1 VEIKR
6 NGNVITAFP
15 ALVDCHDSVAI
26 ELFETRDAA
35 RLHHGSG
42 IARLIAFELNESIKY
57 LRKNLPKID
66 QSALLYLKVGSKQAL
81 IEDIIMASIFAC
93 FLSER
98 LPEQSAEFDA
108 VIAKNKPEFIATA
121 NRTAELV
128 HNILQLYRE
137 VSERLNEVPLSHDH
151 LSDCREQCDHLVYA
165 GFVYDIAPAQLS
177 RLPAYLQALLKRIDK
192 AAEHSGQADRTLPLI
207 RELWQRYLELEQQTE
222 ATEKLAELRW
232 MIEEFRISCFAQP
245 MKTQGPVSE
254 KRIRKLIAEIE
265 STVPVARK

>member
-1 VEIKR
+1 
-6 NGNVITAFP
+6 
-15 ALVDCHDSVAI
+15 
-26 ELFETRDAA
+26 
-35 RLHHGSG
+35 
-42 IARLIAFELNESIKY
+42 
-57 LRKNLPKID
+57 
-66 QSALLYLKVGSKQAL
+66 
-81 IEDIIMASIFAC
+81 
-93 FLSER
+93 
-98 LPEQSAEFDA
+98 
-108 VIAKNKPEFIATA
+108 
-121 NRTAELV
+121 
-128 HNILQLYRE
+128 
-137 VSERLNEVPLSHDH
+137 LNEVPLSHDH